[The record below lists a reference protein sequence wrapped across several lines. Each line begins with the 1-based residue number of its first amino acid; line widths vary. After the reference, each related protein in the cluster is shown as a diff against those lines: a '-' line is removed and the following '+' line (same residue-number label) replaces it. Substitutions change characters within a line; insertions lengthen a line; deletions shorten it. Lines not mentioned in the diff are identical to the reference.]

1 MANTNKEP
9 NLVRAYLDKRD
20 EMRAPCWHVNHWTG
34 RRIQCTGKGCPICK
48 EKRRVDEIGLD

>member
-20 EMRAPCWHVNHWTG
+20 EMRAPCYHIITYGNRVG
-34 RRIQCTGKGCPICK
+34 QRVRCTGPRCEWCNRK
-48 EKRRVDEIGLD
+48 ERQK